1 MARYHIT
8 GGAVQTTVSGSV
20 ASSGAVTVT
29 ITDATGWPDA
39 SVGPYHVVIDPGE
52 SNEEVVLVTA
62 RSGTSLTVTS
72 GNRGADGTSAAA
84 HSNGAVI
91 YPCISATII
100 DEANAHQNSSSVHL
114 GSGTVQ
120 TAHFAAGA
128 VDAAALGSSAVTEA
142 KINAGAVTEA
152 KLGTG
157 AVTETKLGA
166 GSVVEAKLGAGAVT
180 EAKLGSSAVTAG
192 KIASDAVTT
201 AKILDA
207 NVTTAKLAD
216 DSVTSAKMG
225 LTEIY
230 ATQTQSTDGDGSA
243 PNWIVP
249 WQTEVVDT
257 AGILSSGVVTFTA
270 ATAGLWLVSAHGNH
284 YSGSTSTT
292 TNARLRVVVDS
303 TVIIEGD
310 LKNAPDSSVDLS
322 VCGLVLVE
330 DGDQL
335 WISNHRSTSGGATT
349 FGGRLHMVKLR

>member
-166 GSVVEAKLGAGAVT
+166 GAVVEAKLGTGAVT

-207 NVTTAKLAD
+207 NVTQAKLAANLQPLEVRLRRAAAVALGAGEATITWD
-216 DSVTSAKMG
+216 TEDADAAGFWSSGTTLTVPSGGGGLYIITVVFDPDGGGAHSA
-225 LTEIY
+225 
-230 ATQTQSTDGDGSA
+230 
-243 PNWIVP
+243 
-249 WQTEVVDT
+249 
-257 AGILSSGVVTFTA
+257 AGIQLDGGSTIWGGKIELGGSPVSSTIVVRLADA
-270 ATAGLWLVSAHGNH
+270 ATIAGRVSVSNLGAN
-284 YSGSTSTT
+284 YTGSITMV
-292 TNARLRVVVDS
+292 R
-303 TVIIEGD
+303 I
-310 LKNAPDSSVDLS
+310 AP
-322 VCGLVLVE
+322 
-330 DGDQL
+330 
-335 WISNHRSTSGGATT
+335 
-349 FGGRLHMVKLR
+349 

>member
-52 SNEEVVLVTA
+52 SNEEVILVTA

-91 YPCISATII
+91 YPCISATYI
-100 DEANAHQNSSSVHL
+100 DEANSHQNSASVHL

-152 KLGTG
+152 KIGTG

-166 GSVVEAKLGAGAVT
+166 GSVVEAKLGTGAVT

-207 NVTTAKLAD
+207 NVTQAKLAANLQPLEVRLRRTTGVSLAAGASD
-216 DSVTSAKMG
+216 IIEWEVEDADASGFISVPSETLTVPAGGGGVYILTVEADALGSAKAVAG
-225 LTEIY
+225 I
-230 ATQTQSTDGDGSA
+230 QGSA
-243 PNWIVP
+243 TATTYSGEQYFNGGRAAL
-249 WQTEVVDT
+249 TVVRRFSDGET
-257 AGILSSGVVTFTA
+257 IQGTMHNTVGGATTTFTA
-270 ATAGLWLVSAHGNH
+270 ALTMV
-284 YSGSTSTT
+284 
-292 TNARLRVVVDS
+292 R
-303 TVIIEGD
+303 I
-310 LKNAPDSSVDLS
+310 AP
-322 VCGLVLVE
+322 
-330 DGDQL
+330 
-335 WISNHRSTSGGATT
+335 
-349 FGGRLHMVKLR
+349 